1 MAPSMQ
7 ALYIKTLSPGT
18 SVSASCCLR
27 VGGQPCILVALAECG
42 IDIWT
47 GSDGALTRGSTHPLL
62 GRVAAMVACGDEHVL
77 IATEDNEDRCG
88 IATARDVLGR
98 LGNHWGHEPGS
109 RAGPAALKNCALQV
123 RVLPSRLP
131 ASI

>member
-18 SVSASCCLR
+18 SVSDSCCLR
-27 VGGQPCILVALAECG
+27 VGGQLCVLVALAECG
-42 IDIWT
+42 IEIWT
-47 GSDGALTRGSTHPLL
+47 VSDGALIRRSAHPQL

-88 IATARDVLGR
+88 KCR
-98 LGNHWGHEPGS
+98 
-109 RAGPAALKNCALQV
+109 RA
-123 RVLPSRLP
+123 
-131 ASI
+131 